1 MDMNKIMGLVLL
13 VLGVVDLTVVP
24 ALFKNTFE
32 KLKLPQDRI
41 NSILFWI
48 RLSGAIVVALGLLVY
63 SSAIKLQTPLP

>member
-1 MDMNKIMGLVLL
+1 MDMNKIIGLVLL

-24 ALFKNTFE
+24 ALFKNAFE

-48 RLSGAIVVALGLLVY
+48 RLSGAIVVGLGLLIY
-63 SSAIKLQTPLP
+63 SNAIKLKGG